1 MIENSEGI
9 NVTDGYDLVIK
20 EIDIMKSLNHPNVIR
35 LHEVINPPNEEDLLL
50 VIDYAKYGEIMSWN
64 EETHK
69 FVPCSPDNEYFTE
82 REIQK
87 LARDIVRGIDYLH
100 KKKIIHRDIKPQNI
114 FLDENGIAE
123 IGDYG

>member
-1 MIENSEGI
+1 
-9 NVTDGYDLVIK
+9 
-20 EIDIMKSLNHPNVIR
+20 
-35 LHEVINPPNEEDLLL
+35 
-50 VIDYAKYGEIMSWN
+50 MSWN

-123 IGDYG
+123 IGDYGWALKFPDDDDFLTDTKGTEIL